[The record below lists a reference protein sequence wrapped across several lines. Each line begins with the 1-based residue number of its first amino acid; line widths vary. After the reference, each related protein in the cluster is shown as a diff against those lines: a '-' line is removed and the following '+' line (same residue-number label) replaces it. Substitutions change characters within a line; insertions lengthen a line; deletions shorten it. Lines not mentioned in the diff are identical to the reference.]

1 MSKTRV
7 NSTITTLSLV
17 RCLVMF
23 LLLTLKKFYSLF
35 HSLGSYFRPLNAKNE
50 LKRNLDTL
58 FF

>member
-1 MSKTRV
+1 MPCDV
-7 NSTITTLSLV
+7 
-17 RCLVMF
+17 